1 MGLLKSLHQR
11 ITPTGIYT
19 FVICL
24 AGAAVFAYTNK
35 WSFLQ
40 YSSLEW
46 VTVYSMLGA
55 VLILEYFTFQ
65 LPPASNKQSMDSS
78 VYLACIF
85 VHGSEIAIFILL
97 LTSVIAAIRD
107 YKLSWWKHFINF
119 SIYALSIFSAASV
132 FQWAGGS
139 QGPLDDGYIIAY
151 VLSMLSY
158 FAVNTFTLG
167 LYFYLAY
174 EGSLK
179 QLRRAFVAESL
190 LVYLCTLILSL
201 VLTVLIYH
209 NGILGLV
216 LFLGLSML
224 LSHAFKKL
232 FDMFRDVE
240 EKSIVDRRT
249 GLYNH
254 SFFENALESEL
265 KTARKDKLPLSLALI
280 DIDDFKKYNDQF
292 GHLKGDQ
299 LLGFLGNLLKKE
311 TENTRITASRYGGEE
326 FTLLM
331 PGYSAEQAYE
341 VINRIRKKLNDSHYE
356 GVEIFPHGCLSFSA
370 GISEYQAGIYD
381 KSQLV
386 DQADK
391 ALYYAKRQG
400 KNVVHLFGSYNE
412 AEREIDLAQ
421 EIRDIEQ
428 QLSLFLY
435 KDINTFKHS
444 KRVFKYAMDISEV
457 LGLGQEEKRRFVLGA
472 LIHDIGK
479 LEIPWDILNKK
490 EKLTPEEWTLVKG
503 HVTWGRRIVEANARF
518 EELIPFI
525 ELHHER
531 YDGTGYPYGFAGDE
545 IPLLCR
551 MLTIIDS
558 FDAMTSERPYQQT
571 KTFEQA
577 LEELR
582 ACSGTQFDPEL
593 TRIFIRYIKGSYLSS
608 SHIRSLQ

>member
-1 MGLLKSLHQR
+1 MRLFKSLHQHV
-11 ITPTGIYT
+11 TPTGIYA
-19 FVICL
+19 VVMCL
-24 AGAAVFAYTNK
+24 AGAGVFAYTNQ

-40 YSSLEW
+40 YSSSEW
-46 VTVYSMLGA
+46 VTVYSLLGA

-85 VHGSEIAIFILL
+85 VHGSEIAIFILF
-97 LTSVIAAIRD
+97 LTSLIAAIRD
-107 YKLSWWKHFINF
+107 YKLSWWKHLINF
-119 SIYALSIFSAASV
+119 SIYALAIFAASTV
-132 FQWAGGS
+132 FQLAGGP
-139 QGPLDDGYIIAY
+139 QGPLDDRYIAGY
-151 VLSMLSY
+151 VLAMLSY
-158 FAVNTFTLG
+158 FAVNTVTLG

-224 LSHAFKKL
+224 LSHAFKQL

-240 EKSIVDRRT
+240 EKSIMDRRT

-254 SFFENALESEL
+254 SYFENVLESEL
-265 KTARKDKLPLSLALI
+265 SAARKDKLPLSLALI

-311 TENTRITASRYGGEE
+311 TEGTPITASRYGGEE

-331 PGYSAEQAYE
+331 PGYTAEQAYN
-341 VINRIRKKLNDSHYE
+341 VVNRIRKKLNDSRYE
-356 GVEIFPHGCLSFSA
+356 GVEIFPHGCLSFSG

-391 ALYYAKRQG
+391 ALYYAKHQG
-400 KNVVHLFGSYNE
+400 KNTIHLFGSFN
-412 AEREIDLAQ
+412 ATEREIDLAQ
-421 EIRDIEQ
+421 DVRDIEQ

-435 KDINTFKHS
+435 KDISTFKHS

-479 LEIPWDILNKK
+479 LEIPWDILNKR
-490 EKLTPEEWTLVKG
+490 EKLTPEEWTLVQG
-503 HVTWGRRIVEANARF
+503 HVTWGRRIVEANERF

-531 YDGTGYPYGFAGDE
+531 YDGTGYPYGFAGEE
-545 IPLLCR
+545 IPRLCR
-551 MLTIIDS
+551 MLTVIDS
-558 FDAMTSERPYQQT
+558 FDAMTTERPYQQA

-582 ACSGTQFDPEL
+582 ACSGSQFDPEL
-593 TRIFIRYIKGSYLSS
+593 TRIFIRYIKSTHPVFP
-608 SHIRSLQ
+608 HIRSLH

>member
-1 MGLLKSLHQR
+1 MRLLKSLHQR
-11 ITPTGIYT
+11 VTPTGIYT

-24 AGAAVFAYTNK
+24 AGAAVFASTNK

-46 VTVYSMLGA
+46 VIVYSMLGA

-85 VHGSEIAIFILL
+85 VHGSEVAIFILL

-119 SIYALSIFSAASV
+119 SIYALSIFSASSV

-167 LYFYLAY
+167 LYFYLAH

-232 FDMFRDVE
+232 FEMFRDVE

-265 KTARKDKLPLSLALI
+265 KAAKKDKLPLSLALI

-331 PGYSAEQAYE
+331 PGYSADQAYE

-400 KNVVHLFGSYNE
+400 KNIVHLFGSYNE

-421 EIRDIEQ
+421 DIRDIEQ
-428 QLSLFLY
+428 QISLFLY

-444 KRVFKYAMDISEV
+444 KRVFKYAMDVSEV
-457 LGLGQEEKRRFVLGA
+457 LGLGQEEKRHFVLGA

-503 HVTWGRRIVEANARF
+503 HVNWGRRIVEANARF

-531 YDGTGYPYGFAGDE
+531 YDGTGYPYGFAGND

-582 ACSGTQFDPEL
+582 VCSGTQFDPEL
-593 TRIFIRYIKGSYLSS
+593 TRIFIRYIKGYHLSS
-608 SHIRSLQ
+608 PHIRSLH